1 MRISRKWLSQYMDVS
16 DLSIEEMA
24 DRITSAGLEVEGIE
38 RLAQGTNLV
47 IGQVEECYP
56 HPDSDHLNCT
66 KVNVGNE
73 VLDIVCGAPNVAAG
87 QKVIVALPGARLPGG
102 EIKKGKIRGQV
113 SNGMI
118 CSLVELG
125 VDPHSLSEEQ
135 KSGIEVLDSRC
146 AGWK

>member
-56 HPDSDHLNCT
+56 HPDSDHLN
-66 KVNVGNE
+66 
-73 VLDIVCGAPNVAAG
+73 L
-87 QKVIVALPGARLPGG
+87 
-102 EIKKGKIRGQV
+102 
-113 SNGMI
+113 
-118 CSLVELG
+118 SLI
-125 VDPHSLSEEQ
+125 H
-135 KSGIEVLDSRC
+135 I
-146 AGWK
+146 